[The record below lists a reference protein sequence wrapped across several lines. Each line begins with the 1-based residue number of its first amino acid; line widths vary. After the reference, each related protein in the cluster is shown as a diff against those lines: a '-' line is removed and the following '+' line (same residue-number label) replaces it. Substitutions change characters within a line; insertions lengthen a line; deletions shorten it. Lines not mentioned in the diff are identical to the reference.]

1 MRNGHDL
8 ANCFLEITE
17 ITSKE
22 RDEVHVVFDRYHIQN
37 SLKQGTR
44 QFRQGC
50 NRPMVYQISDGAV
63 IKKITFKQLLS
74 SNFDKG
80 SLAMYSQKTC
90 GVTLKSEC
98 RSNNLRV
105 HHLSITQEEADTRM
119 LLHAIDATERRPT
132 SLYIQ
137 SPGTDV
143 LILALWKYTSLCK
156 EPSVVAGTRAK
167 RRSIPLGPL

>member
-1 MRNGHDL
+1 
-8 ANCFLEITE
+8 
-17 ITSKE
+17 
-22 RDEVHVVFDRYHIQN
+22 
-37 SLKQGTR
+37 
-44 QFRQGC
+44 
-50 NRPMVYQISDGAV
+50 MVYQISDGAV

-74 SNFDKG
+74 SNVNKE
-80 SLAMYSQKTC
+80 SLAMYFASHILECKKDSQKTC

-98 RSNNLRV
+98 RSNNLPV